1 MGILIDFCLVNVFLQ
16 WKLLQVFS
24 QMALLHVNGN
34 FVFLVSNGTVF
45 VALLVWVEC
54 TGVSDDVY
62 IDAYIMYYI
71 F

>member
-1 MGILIDFCLVNVFLQ
+1 MKII
-16 WKLLQVFS
+16 FS
-24 QMALLHVNGN
+24 QMALLHVDRN